1 MGGRSRE
8 HEVWPCFTNLILQ
21 KKTALETKVRHIFFL
36 IKMNKNYIIANFTST
51 QYRSIIDIITYMVKF
66 FLN

>member
-1 MGGRSRE
+1 MFYKSYPSKENSFGDKS
-8 HEVWPCFTNLILQ
+8 
-21 KKTALETKVRHIFFL
+21 ETLFFL